1 MDNLERFITEN
12 RRKFDR
18 LHPPGRVW
26 NRIRTSEGIGRNRLR
41 YGYATAALIGILIV
55 IAGVLAI
62 IARNSGFS
70 GVQAAGYADETVSFY
85 NSQYNALYNKAK
97 PFLNSQPGLAEELG
111 NDMQKLDSI
120 LKDIR
125 KDLKDNA
132 ANAEVV
138 EALIRNYRTR
148 VMILEEMLE
157 ILKEKQDERKIPDNL

>member
-1 MDNLERFITEN
+1 
-12 RRKFDR
+12 
-18 LHPPGRVW
+18 
-26 NRIRTSEGIGRNRLR
+26 
-41 YGYATAALIGILIV
+41 
-55 IAGVLAI
+55 
-62 IARNSGFS
+62 
-70 GVQAAGYADETVSFY
+70 
-85 NSQYNALYNKAK
+85 
-97 PFLNSQPGLAEELG
+97 
-111 NDMQKLDSI
+111 MQKLVSI